1 VSLVGEYDSAKDTA
15 ARLIK
20 RKGQLGAIRRTVT
33 TGGGPSD
40 PTGGSTATNDYP
52 ARLALF
58 PVSQKDV
65 DGTFIKAGD
74 WRVLVST
81 EGLTIDPTTT
91 DRLVTSEGVLTI
103 IEPGKFAPSGTVTH
117 YSMVAR
123 K

>member
-1 VSLVGEYDSAKDTA
+1 MGEYDSAKATA

-33 TGGGPSD
+33 EKVSASSILEGFSEQI
-40 PTGGSTATNDYP
+40 DYP

-58 PVSQKDV
+58 PVSQADI

-81 EGLTIDPTTT
+81 EGLTIEPTTT

-103 IEPGKFAPSGTVTH
+103 IEPGRFAPAGEVTH
-117 YSMVAR
+117 YSMVGR

>member
-1 VSLVGEYDSAKDTA
+1 MGEYDNPRAVA
-15 ARLIK
+15 ERLIRK
-20 RKGQLGAIRRTVT
+20 KGQLGAIRRTVT

-40 PTGGSTATNDYP
+40 PTGGSTATTDYP

-58 PVSQKDV
+58 PVSQEDI

-81 EGLTIDPTTT
+81 EGLGVELTTT

-103 IEPGKFAPSGTVTH
+103 IEPGKFAPAGDVTH
-117 YSMVAR
+117 YSMIAR
-123 K
+123 L

>member
-1 VSLVGEYDSAKDTA
+1 MSEYASAKATA
-15 ARLIK
+15 ARLIRK
-20 RKGQLGAIRRTVT
+20 KGQLGAIRRTVT

-40 PTGGSTATNDYP
+40 PTGGSSTTTDHP

-58 PVSQKDV
+58 PVSQADV
-65 DGTFIKAGD
+65 DGTFIKSGD

-91 DRLVTSEGVLTI
+91 DRLVTSDGVLTI
-103 IEPGKFAPSGTVTH
+103 IEPGKFAPAGEVTH

-123 K
+123 L